1 MGSGVVRIAL
11 IAVLILGVSCS
22 ASKQNG
28 FSYRPAY
35 AGPDVS
41 GNAELNGTPEELKTQ
56 SYPNVSPEQVVTQNL
71 AQDEHAI
78 AADLASIV
86 DRQMSAHPVQ
96 EKVDVKK
103 AVVEIT
109 EAYTEKNNIQLT
121 PKQLRKLDRF
131 ASQLE
136 KKQQKRA
143 DVEWGPKNNLEIFLL
158 AAAGV
163 GLVVGFFSAI
173 GWFVFLVAALVY
185 LYLKLLKD

>member
-1 MGSGVVRIAL
+1 MSSGVVRIAMM
-11 IAVLILGVSCS
+11 AVLILGVSCS

-28 FSYRPAY
+28 FSYRPEY

-41 GNAELNGTPEELKTQ
+41 GAVEATGTNENLNTPTSRLLQ
-56 SYPNVSPEQVVTQNL
+56 GQPDALNQPMDQQ
-71 AQDEHAI
+71 AI
-78 AADLASIV
+78 VADLVSIV
-86 DRQMSAHPVQ
+86 DQHITSSASI
-96 EKVDVKK
+96 EKVDARK
-103 AVVEIT
+103 AVTEIS
-109 EAYTEKNNIQLT
+109 EAYAEKNNIQLT
-121 PKQLRKLDRF
+121 PRQVRKLDKY
-131 ASQLE
+131 AAKLE
-136 KKQQKRA
+136 KKQQKMS